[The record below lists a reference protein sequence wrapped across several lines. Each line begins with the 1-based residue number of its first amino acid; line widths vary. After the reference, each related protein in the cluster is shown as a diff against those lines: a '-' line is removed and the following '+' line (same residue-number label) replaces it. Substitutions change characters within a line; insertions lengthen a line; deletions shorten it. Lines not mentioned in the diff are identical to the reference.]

1 MPSNR
6 LLPSVLLAEDYGRR
20 GAVDRPNFLAM
31 LRPKNGWSLLPTYRL
46 RKLID
51 TAAGDAIPSRLV
63 YETVL
68 RSGDK
73 QRRA

>member
-20 GAVDRPNFLAM
+20 GAVDRPNFSAM
-31 LRPKNGWSLLPTYRL
+31 LRPKNSRSLLPTCRL
-46 RKLID
+46 RKLIS
-51 TAAGDAIPSRLV
+51 TAACDVVPNRLV
-63 YETVL
+63 HETVL

-73 QRRA
+73 QRGA